1 MEHKGILP
9 RMMEYV
15 FELIQNSSH
24 DIAFSVKCSYLEIYN
39 EKIQDLLDRIKFLTL
54 ARKNNLVVKEE
65 KEKGIWVQDA
75 TEIYVATKEEM
86 LEVFQ
91 IGSENR
97 KVGSTLMNQNS
108 SRSHS
113 LFIVTIFQQD
123 NLSESTKTGKLYFID
138 LAGSEKMSKTGAEG
152 QTLEEAKNIN
162 KSLLMLGMVIN
173 SLCENKPHIPYRDSK
188 LTRILQESLGGNS
201 LTTLIITCSMNAF
214 NDKET
219 LSTLRFGQ
227 RAKNIKN
234 KIVINTERS
243 AKELLKKL
251 NDAENKIKNY
261 EEIIEKIGK
270 GGILDGTGTPR
281 SDKCEDCSFAMK
293 KLLNQ
298 HIELVTANEELEKTR
313 IEKED
318 LENEIRQRSNEIY
331 ELNEKLLV
339 NEMKTKIFIDE
350 EMKTFGESQI
360 RAEHIFLLNQQ
371 KLTETNKIKN
381 LIDRTK
387 AEIIILIKSN
397 RIKLENK
404 EDDAVIDELKRYIK
418 SLEEALEIVNT
429 IEDYIITDNKNL
441 DDLIDLLVN
450 SNNCL
455 KGGSLN
461 VSTTTLT
468 CNKNNN
474 IIKNR
479 KNYKQARQSDRSKSM
494 TFSKTEGFKRNSI
507 SSVNVLSLSSENF
520 EPEEQNECLSP
531 INDKVTNVIMNQR
544 KTIIEITTEYHNIKQ
559 LLCNIKKES
568 EEKEL
573 IFSKSHEDVIRTEYK
588 VKEYENRTKDLEDKL
603 EKQGLEFEEYKT
615 KSMKDFKY
623 KEEKLIQ
630 LYDKVSDL
638 EEANYRLI
646 HFNKDK
652 DKKKYFQMEK
662 QIGTLTIEL
671 QKLMS
676 DNSKLK
682 DMLNKRDE
690 EMKKLYSRIIDLENR
705 LLNTKMNE

>member
-1 MEHKGILP
+1 MFFI
-9 RMMEYV
+9 
-15 FELIQNSSH
+15 S
-24 DIAFSVKCSYLEIYN
+24 
-39 EKIQDLLDRIKFLTL
+39 L
-54 ARKNNLVVKEE
+54 ARKNNLIVKEE

-75 TEIYVATKEEM
+75 TEVYVASKEEM
-86 LEVFQ
+86 FEVFQ

-97 KVGSTLMNQNS
+97 RVGSTLMNQNS

-113 LFIVTIFQQD
+113 LFIVTVFQQD
-123 NLSESTKTGKLYFID
+123 NLTESTKTGKMYFVD

-201 LTTLIITCSMNAF
+201 QTTLIITCSMNAF

-234 KIVINTERS
+234 KIVVNTEKS

-251 NDAENKIKNY
+251 AEAEVKIKNY
-261 EEIIEKIGK
+261 ESIIEKIGK
-270 GGILDGTGTPR
+270 GGVVVDGNNVVTSSGTPR
-281 SDKCEDCSFAMK
+281 SEKCEDCSFAMR

-313 IEKED
+313 SEKEEI
-318 LENEIRQRSNEIY
+318 ENEIRQRSNEIY

-339 NEMKTKIFIDE
+339 NEMKTKLFIEE
-350 EMKTFGESQI
+350 EMKTFGEFQI

-381 LIDRTK
+381 IIDRMK
-387 AEIIILIKSN
+387 AEIIVLIKSN
-397 RIKLENK
+397 KIKLERK
-404 EDDAVIDELKRYIK
+404 EDDAVIEELKQYIRN
-418 SLEEALEIVNT
+418 LEEALSIINT
-429 IEDYIITDNKNL
+429 VEEYIITDNKNF
-441 DDLIDLLVN
+441 DDLIDLIVN
-450 SNNCL
+450 S
-455 KGGSLN
+455 GSGYKANSSMN
-461 VSTTTLT
+461 VSNINLNY
-468 CNKNNN
+468 NKNIN
-474 IIKNR
+474 INITGKNR
-479 KNYKQARQSDRSKSM
+479 KNYKQYRQSDRSKSVN
-494 TFSKTEGFKRNSI
+494 FSAGDINSVNKST
-507 SSVNVLSLSSENF
+507 SSVKNVLSLSTEIF
-520 EPEEQNECLSP
+520 EDNNETSSAFECSSP
-531 INDKVTNVIMNQR
+531 INEKVTNVIRNQR
-544 KTIIEITTEYHNIKQ
+544 KTIIDLTTEYHNVKQ
-559 LLCNIKKES
+559 QLSNIKKES
-568 EEKEL
+568 HEKEL
-573 IFSKSHEDVIRTEYK
+573 ILSKNTEDIIKTEYK
-588 VKEYENRTKDLEDKL
+588 VREYESRIKELEERL
-603 EKQGLEFEEYKT
+603 EKQTVEFEEYKT
-615 KSMKDFKY
+615 KSIADFKY

-638 EEANYRLI
+638 EEANYRLV

-676 DNSKLK
+676 DNGRLK

-690 EMKKLYSRIIDLENR
+690 EVKKLYTRVNDLENK
-705 LLNTKMNE
+705 LLSSKMNE